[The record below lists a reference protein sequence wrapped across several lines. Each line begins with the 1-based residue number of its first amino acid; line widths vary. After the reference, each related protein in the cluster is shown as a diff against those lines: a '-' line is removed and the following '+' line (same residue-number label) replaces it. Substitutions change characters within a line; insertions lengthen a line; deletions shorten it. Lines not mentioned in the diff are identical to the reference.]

1 MAERDVTQTRMAGN
15 FSPRAVGVVIGVV
28 VLFAIIVSSV
38 FVVDQRETAVVLRFG
53 RFQRFAD
60 EGLHFKLPFGIDRNI
75 NVETEQ
81 VKKLEFGY
89 RTERAGVQ
97 TVFSPQDFPEESI
110 TGQHDRLLGKV
121 LQTVFSPQDFPE
133 ESIMLTGDLNI
144 VDVEWSIQYR
154 IVNPRDYLFNVLDQ
168 EKTLRDISQSVIN
181 QLVGDRAILDVIGS
195 ERESIE
201 FIGQQRMNEIYA
213 SYGLGVNVTALKLQN
228 IVPPKGA
235 VQNAFEDVNKAI
247 QDRSRFIEEG
257 KEAFNQ
263 AIPRARGQ
271 ALQIIQEAEG
281 YREERINRAHGDT
294 ARFRAVYEEYQ
305 RNPEVTR
312 SRLYFEMFED
322 VFMNADGTDLIDRNL
337 DNFIPLKN
345 LVPTFQGAT
354 Q

>member
-1 MAERDVTQTRMAGN
+1 MAERDVTQARMAGN

-53 RFQRFAD
+53 RFLRLAN

-81 VKKLEFGY
+81 IKKLEFGY

-97 TVFSPQDFPEESI
+97 TVFSAQDFPDES
-110 TGQHDRLLGKV
+110 V
-121 LQTVFSPQDFPE
+121 
-133 ESIMLTGDLNI
+133 MLTGDLNI

-154 IVNPRDYLFNVLDQ
+154 IVNARDYLFKVLDQ

-181 QLVGDRAILDVIGS
+181 QLVGDRAILDVIGT
-195 ERESIE
+195 ERENIE
-201 FIGQQRMNEIYA
+201 FIGQERMNEIFD
-213 SYGLGVNVTALKLQN
+213 SYELGISVTALKLQN

-257 KEAFNQ
+257 KEAYNQ

-294 ARFRAVYEEYQ
+294 ARFRAVYDEY
-305 RNPEVTR
+305 RLNPEVTR

-322 VFMNADGTDLIDRNL
+322 VFVTADGTDLIDRNL

>member
-1 MAERDVTQTRMAGN
+1 MAERDVTQARMAGN

-38 FVVDQRETAVVLRFG
+38 FVVDQRETSVVLRFG
-53 RFQRFAD
+53 RFERFAD

-110 TGQHDRLLGKV
+110 
-121 LQTVFSPQDFPE
+121 
-133 ESIMLTGDLNI
+133 MLTGDLNI

-154 IVNPRDYLFNVLDQ
+154 ITNPRAYLFNVLDQ

-181 QLVGDRAILDVIGS
+181 QLVGDRAILDVISS

-201 FIGQQRMNEIYA
+201 FIGRQQMNETYA
-213 SYGLGVNVTALKLQN
+213 SYELGVNVTALKLQN

-294 ARFRAVYEEYQ
+294 ARFRAVHEEYQ
-305 RNPEVTR
+305 RNPKVTR

>member
-1 MAERDVTQTRMAGN
+1 MAERDVTQARMAGN

-53 RFQRFAD
+53 RFQRLAD

-75 NVETEQ
+75 NVETQQ

-97 TVFSPQDFPEESI
+97 TVFSAQDFS
-110 TGQHDRLLGKV
+110 
-121 LQTVFSPQDFPE
+121 E

-154 IVNPRDYLFNVLDQ
+154 IVDPQQFLFNVLDQ

-181 QLVGDRAILDVIGS
+181 QLVGDRAILDVISS

-201 FIGQQRMNEIYA
+201 FIGRQRMNETYA

-294 ARFRAVYEEYQ
+294 ARFRAVHEEYQ

>member
-1 MAERDVTQTRMAGN
+1 MAERDVSQARMAGN

-28 VLFAIIVSSV
+28 ILFAIIVSSV

-53 RFQRFAD
+53 RFLRLAN

-81 VKKLEFGY
+81 IKKLEFGY

-97 TVFSPQDFPEESI
+97 TVFSAQDFSEES
-110 TGQHDRLLGKV
+110 V
-121 LQTVFSPQDFPE
+121 
-133 ESIMLTGDLNI
+133 MLTGDLNI

-181 QLVGDRAILDVIGS
+181 QLVGDRAILDVIGT
-195 ERESIE
+195 ERENIE
-201 FIGQQRMNEIYA
+201 FIGQERINDIFATYE
-213 SYGLGVNVTALKLQN
+213 LGISITALKLQN

-294 ARFRAVYEEYQ
+294 ARFRAVYDEYR
-305 RNPEVTR
+305 RNPDVTR

-322 VFMNADGTDLIDRNL
+322 VFMTADGTDLIDRNL

>member
-1 MAERDVTQTRMAGN
+1 MAERDVTQARMAGN
-15 FSPRAVGVVIGVV
+15 FSPRTVGVVIGVV
-28 VLFAIIVSSV
+28 VLFAISVSSV
-38 FVVDQRETAVVLRFG
+38 FVVDQRETSVVLRFG
-53 RFQRFAD
+53 RFQHFAD

-110 TGQHDRLLGKV
+110 
-121 LQTVFSPQDFPE
+121 
-133 ESIMLTGDLNI
+133 MLTGDLNI

-154 IVNPRDYLFNVLDQ
+154 ITNPRAYLFNVLDQ

-181 QLVGDRAILDVIGS
+181 QLVGDRAILDVISS

-201 FIGQQRMNEIYA
+201 FIGRQRMNETYA
-213 SYGLGVNVTALKLQN
+213 SYELGVNVTALKLQN

-294 ARFRAVYEEYQ
+294 ARFRAVHEEYQ

>member
-1 MAERDVTQTRMAGN
+1 MAERDVTQARMAGN

-53 RFQRFAD
+53 RFLRLAN

-81 VKKLEFGY
+81 IKKLEFGY

-97 TVFSPQDFPEESI
+97 TVFSAQDFPDES
-110 TGQHDRLLGKV
+110 V
-121 LQTVFSPQDFPE
+121 
-133 ESIMLTGDLNI
+133 MLTGDLNI

-154 IVNPRDYLFNVLDQ
+154 IDNARDYLFKVLDQ

-195 ERESIE
+195 ERDSIE
-201 FIGQQRMNEIYA
+201 LIGLERMNEIFN
-213 SYGLGVNVTALKLQN
+213 SYELGIKVTALKLQN

-257 KEAFNQ
+257 KEAYNQ

-294 ARFRAVYEEYQ
+294 ARFRAVYDEY
-305 RNPEVTR
+305 RLNPEVTR

-322 VFMNADGTDLIDRNL
+322 VFVTADGTDLIDRNL

>member
-1 MAERDVTQTRMAGN
+1 MAERDVTQARMAGN

-53 RFQRFAD
+53 RFLRLAN

-81 VKKLEFGY
+81 IKKLEFGY

-97 TVFSPQDFPEESI
+97 TVFSAQDFPDES
-110 TGQHDRLLGKV
+110 V
-121 LQTVFSPQDFPE
+121 
-133 ESIMLTGDLNI
+133 MLTGDLNI

-154 IVNPRDYLFNVLDQ
+154 IVNARDYLFKVLDQ

-195 ERESIE
+195 EREDIE
-201 FIGQQRMNEIYA
+201 FIGQERMNEIFD
-213 SYGLGVNVTALKLQN
+213 SYELGINVTALKLQN

-257 KEAFNQ
+257 KEAYNQ

-294 ARFRAVYEEYQ
+294 ARFRAVYDEY
-305 RNPEVTR
+305 RLNPEVTR

-322 VFMNADGTDLIDRNL
+322 VFVTADGTDLIDRNL

>member
-81 VKKLEFGY
+81 IKKLEFGY
-89 RTERAGVQ
+89 RTERAGV
-97 TVFSPQDFPEESI
+97 
-110 TGQHDRLLGKV
+110 
-121 LQTVFSPQDFPE
+121 QTVFSPQDFPE

-181 QLVGDRAILDVIGS
+181 QLVGDRAILDVIGT
-195 ERESIE
+195 ERENIE
-201 FIGQQRMNEIYA
+201 FIGQERMNEIFA
-213 SYGLGVNVTALKLQN
+213 SYGLGINVTALKLQN

-294 ARFRAVYEEYQ
+294 ARFRAVYEEYE
-305 RNPEVTR
+305 RNPDVTR

>member
-1 MAERDVTQTRMAGN
+1 MAERDVTQARMAGN

-53 RFQRFAD
+53 RFLREAN

-81 VKKLEFGY
+81 IKKLEFGY

-97 TVFSPQDFPEESI
+97 TVFSAQDFPDES
-110 TGQHDRLLGKV
+110 V
-121 LQTVFSPQDFPE
+121 
-133 ESIMLTGDLNI
+133 MLTGDLNI

-154 IVNPRDYLFNVLDQ
+154 IVNARDYLFKVLDQ

-195 ERESIE
+195 ERDNIE
-201 FIGQQRMNEIYA
+201 LIGLERMNEIFD
-213 SYGLGVNVTALKLQN
+213 SYELGIRVTALKLQN

-257 KEAFNQ
+257 KEAYNQ

-294 ARFRAVYEEYQ
+294 ARFRAVYDEY
-305 RNPEVTR
+305 RLNPEVTR

-322 VFMNADGTDLIDRNL
+322 VFVTADGTDLIDRNL

>member
-1 MAERDVTQTRMAGN
+1 MAERDVTQARMAGN

-53 RFQRFAD
+53 RFLRLAN

-81 VKKLEFGY
+81 IKKLEFGY

-97 TVFSPQDFPEESI
+97 TVFSAQDFPDES
-110 TGQHDRLLGKV
+110 V
-121 LQTVFSPQDFPE
+121 
-133 ESIMLTGDLNI
+133 MLTGDLNI

-154 IVNPRDYLFNVLDQ
+154 IVNARDYLFKVLDQ

-181 QLVGDRAILDVIGS
+181 QLVGDRAILDVIGT
-195 ERESIE
+195 ERENIE
-201 FIGQQRMNEIYA
+201 GIGQQRMNEIFN
-213 SYGLGVNVTALKLQN
+213 SYELGIRVTALKLQN

-257 KEAFNQ
+257 KEAYNQ

-294 ARFRAVYEEYQ
+294 ARFRAVYDEY
-305 RNPEVTR
+305 RLNPEVTR

-322 VFMNADGTDLIDRNL
+322 VFVTADGTDLIDRNL

>member
-1 MAERDVTQTRMAGN
+1 MAERDVTQARMAGN

-53 RFQRFAD
+53 RFLRLAN

-81 VKKLEFGY
+81 IKKLEFGY

-97 TVFSPQDFPEESI
+97 TVFSAQDFPDES
-110 TGQHDRLLGKV
+110 V
-121 LQTVFSPQDFPE
+121 
-133 ESIMLTGDLNI
+133 MLTGDLNI

-154 IVNPRDYLFNVLDQ
+154 IVNARDYLFKVLDQ

-181 QLVGDRAILDVIGS
+181 QLVGDRAILDVIGT
-195 ERESIE
+195 ERENIE
-201 FIGQQRMNEIYA
+201 FIGQQRMNEIFD
-213 SYGLGVNVTALKLQN
+213 SYELGISVTALKLQN

-257 KEAFNQ
+257 KEAYNQ

-294 ARFRAVYEEYQ
+294 ARFRAVYDEY
-305 RNPEVTR
+305 RLNPEVTR

-322 VFMNADGTDLIDRNL
+322 VFVTADGTDLIDRNL

>member
-1 MAERDVTQTRMAGN
+1 MAERDVTQARMAGN

-53 RFQRFAD
+53 RFLRLAN

-81 VKKLEFGY
+81 IKKLEFGY

-97 TVFSPQDFPEESI
+97 TVFSAQDYPDES
-110 TGQHDRLLGKV
+110 V
-121 LQTVFSPQDFPE
+121 
-133 ESIMLTGDLNI
+133 MLTGDLNI

-154 IVNPRDYLFNVLDQ
+154 IVNARDYLFKVLDQ

-195 ERESIE
+195 ERDNIE
-201 FIGQQRMNEIYA
+201 LIGLERMNEIFD
-213 SYGLGVNVTALKLQN
+213 SYELGINVTALKLQN

-257 KEAFNQ
+257 KEAYNQ

-294 ARFRAVYEEYQ
+294 ARFRAVYDEY
-305 RNPEVTR
+305 RLNPEVTR

-322 VFMNADGTDLIDRNL
+322 VFVTADGTDLIDRNL

>member
-1 MAERDVTQTRMAGN
+1 MAERDVTQARMAGN

-53 RFQRFAD
+53 RFLRLAN

-81 VKKLEFGY
+81 IKKLEFGY

-97 TVFSPQDFPEESI
+97 TVFSAQDFPDES
-110 TGQHDRLLGKV
+110 V
-121 LQTVFSPQDFPE
+121 
-133 ESIMLTGDLNI
+133 MLTGDLNI

-154 IVNPRDYLFNVLDQ
+154 IVNARDYLFKVLDQ

-181 QLVGDRAILDVIGS
+181 QLVGDRAILDVIGT
-195 ERESIE
+195 ERENIE
-201 FIGQQRMNEIYA
+201 FIGQQRMNEIFD
-213 SYGLGVNVTALKLQN
+213 SYELGINVTALKLQN

-257 KEAFNQ
+257 KEAYNQ

-294 ARFRAVYEEYQ
+294 ARFRAVYDEY
-305 RNPEVTR
+305 RLNPEVTR

-322 VFMNADGTDLIDRNL
+322 VFVTADGTDLIDRNL

>member
-1 MAERDVTQTRMAGN
+1 MAERDVTQARMAGN

-53 RFQRFAD
+53 RFLREAN

-81 VKKLEFGY
+81 IKKLEFGY

-97 TVFSPQDFPEESI
+97 TVFSAQDYPDES
-110 TGQHDRLLGKV
+110 V
-121 LQTVFSPQDFPE
+121 
-133 ESIMLTGDLNI
+133 MLTGDLNI

-154 IVNPRDYLFNVLDQ
+154 IVNPRHYLFKVLDQ

-181 QLVGDRAILDVIGS
+181 QLVGDRAILDVIGT
-195 ERESIE
+195 ERENIE
-201 FIGQQRMNEIYA
+201 FKGQERMNEIFND
-213 SYGLGVNVTALKLQN
+213 YGLGINVTALKLQN

-257 KEAFNQ
+257 KEAYNQ

-294 ARFRAVYEEYQ
+294 ARFRAVYEEY
-305 RNPEVTR
+305 RLNPEVTR

-322 VFMNADGTDLIDRNL
+322 VFVTADGTDLIDRNL

>member
-89 RTERAGVQ
+89 RTERAGV
-97 TVFSPQDFPEESI
+97 
-110 TGQHDRLLGKV
+110 
-121 LQTVFSPQDFPE
+121 QTVFSPQDFPE

>member
-1 MAERDVTQTRMAGN
+1 MAERDVTQARMAGN

-53 RFQRFAD
+53 RFLRLAN

-81 VKKLEFGY
+81 IKKLEFGY

-97 TVFSPQDFPEESI
+97 TVFSAQDFPDES
-110 TGQHDRLLGKV
+110 V
-121 LQTVFSPQDFPE
+121 
-133 ESIMLTGDLNI
+133 MLTGDLNI

-154 IVNPRDYLFNVLDQ
+154 IVNARDYLFKVLDQ

-195 ERESIE
+195 ERDNIE
-201 FIGQQRMNEIYA
+201 LIGLERMNEIFD
-213 SYGLGVNVTALKLQN
+213 SYELGINVTALKLQN

-257 KEAFNQ
+257 KEAYNQ

-294 ARFRAVYEEYQ
+294 ARFRAVYDEY
-305 RNPEVTR
+305 RLNPEVTR

-322 VFMNADGTDLIDRNL
+322 VFVTADGTDLIDRNL

>member
-1 MAERDVTQTRMAGN
+1 MAERDVTQARMAGN

-53 RFQRFAD
+53 RFLRNAN

-81 VKKLEFGY
+81 IKKLEFGY

-97 TVFSPQDFPEESI
+97 TVFSAQDFPEES
-110 TGQHDRLLGKV
+110 V
-121 LQTVFSPQDFPE
+121 
-133 ESIMLTGDLNI
+133 MLTGDLNI

-181 QLVGDRAILDVIGS
+181 QLVGDRAILDVIGT
-195 ERESIE
+195 ERENIE
-201 FIGQQRMNEIYA
+201 FIGQERMNEIFG
-213 SYGLGVNVTALKLQN
+213 SYGLGISVTALKLQN

-281 YREERINRAHGDT
+281 YREERINRAFGDT
-294 ARFRAVYEEYQ
+294 ARFRDVHAEYQ

-322 VFMNADGTDLIDRNL
+322 VFVNADGTDLIDRNL

>member
-1 MAERDVTQTRMAGN
+1 MAERDVTQARMAGN

-53 RFQRFAD
+53 RFLRLAN

-81 VKKLEFGY
+81 IKKLEFGY

-97 TVFSPQDFPEESI
+97 TVFSAQDYPDES
-110 TGQHDRLLGKV
+110 V
-121 LQTVFSPQDFPE
+121 
-133 ESIMLTGDLNI
+133 MLTGDLNI

-154 IVNPRDYLFNVLDQ
+154 IVNARDYLFKVLDQ

-195 ERESIE
+195 ERDNIE
-201 FIGQQRMNEIYA
+201 LIGLERMNEIFD
-213 SYGLGVNVTALKLQN
+213 SYELGIDVTALKLQN

-257 KEAFNQ
+257 KEAYNQ

-294 ARFRAVYEEYQ
+294 ARFRAVYDEY
-305 RNPEVTR
+305 RLNPEVTR

-322 VFMNADGTDLIDRNL
+322 VFVTADGTDLIDRNL

>member
-1 MAERDVTQTRMAGN
+1 MSERDVTPTRSAGS
-15 FSPRAVGVVIGVV
+15 FSPRAVGVVVVIV

-53 RFQRFAD
+53 KFLLTAD

-75 NVETEQ
+75 NVETQ
-81 VKKLEFGY
+81 VIKKLEFGY

-97 TVFSPQDFPEESI
+97 TVFSAQDFP
-110 TGQHDRLLGKV
+110 D
-121 LQTVFSPQDFPE
+121 

-154 IVNPRDYLFNVLDQ
+154 ITDPKAFLFNVQDQ
-168 EKTLRDISQSVIN
+168 EKTIRDISQSVIN

-195 ERESIE
+195 ERENIE
-201 FIGQQRMNEIYA
+201 FIGQENMNEIFGR
-213 SYGLGVNVTALKLQN
+213 YGLGIRVTALKLQN

-271 ALQIIQEAEG
+271 ALQIVQEAEG
-281 YREERINRAHGDT
+281 YREERVNRALGDT
-294 ARFRAVYEEYQ
+294 ARFRAVYEEY
-305 RNPEVTR
+305 RDAPGVTR

-322 VFMNADGTDLIDRNL
+322 VFRTADGTDLIDRNL

>member
-1 MAERDVTQTRMAGN
+1 MAERDVTQARMTGN

-110 TGQHDRLLGKV
+110 
-121 LQTVFSPQDFPE
+121 
-133 ESIMLTGDLNI
+133 MLTGDLNI

-154 IVNPRDYLFNVLDQ
+154 ITNPRDYLFNVLDQ

-181 QLVGDRAILDVIGS
+181 QLVGDRAILDVISS

-201 FIGQQRMNEIYA
+201 FIGRQRMNETYA
-213 SYGLGVNVTALKLQN
+213 SYGLGINVTALKLQN

-294 ARFRAVYEEYQ
+294 ARFRAVHDEYQ

>member
-1 MAERDVTQTRMAGN
+1 MAERDVTQARMAGN

-53 RFQRFAD
+53 RFLREAN

-81 VKKLEFGY
+81 IKKLEFGY

-97 TVFSPQDFPEESI
+97 TVFSAQDFPDES
-110 TGQHDRLLGKV
+110 V
-121 LQTVFSPQDFPE
+121 
-133 ESIMLTGDLNI
+133 MLTGDLNI

-154 IVNPRDYLFNVLDQ
+154 IKDARDYLFNVLDQ

-181 QLVGDRAILDVIGS
+181 QLVGDRAILDVIGT
-195 ERESIE
+195 ERENIE
-201 FIGQQRMNEIYA
+201 FIGQERMNEIFN
-213 SYGLGVNVTALKLQN
+213 SYELGINVTALKLQN

-257 KEAFNQ
+257 KEAYNQ

-294 ARFRAVYEEYQ
+294 ARFRAVYEEY
-305 RNPEVTR
+305 RLNPEVTR

-322 VFMNADGTDLIDRNL
+322 VFVTADGTDLIDRNL

>member
-1 MAERDVTQTRMAGN
+1 MAERDVTQARMAGN

-53 RFQRFAD
+53 RFLRLAN

-81 VKKLEFGY
+81 IKKLEFGY

-97 TVFSPQDFPEESI
+97 TVFSAQDYPDES
-110 TGQHDRLLGKV
+110 V
-121 LQTVFSPQDFPE
+121 
-133 ESIMLTGDLNI
+133 MLTGDLNI

-154 IVNPRDYLFNVLDQ
+154 IVNARDYLFKVLDQ

-181 QLVGDRAILDVIGS
+181 QLVGDRAILDVIGT
-195 ERESIE
+195 ERENIE
-201 FIGQQRMNEIYA
+201 GIGQQRMNEIFN
-213 SYGLGVNVTALKLQN
+213 SYELGIRVTALKLQN

-257 KEAFNQ
+257 KEAYNQ

-294 ARFRAVYEEYQ
+294 ARFRAVYDEY
-305 RNPEVTR
+305 RLNPEVTR

-322 VFMNADGTDLIDRNL
+322 VFVTADGTDLIDRNL

>member
-1 MAERDVTQTRMAGN
+1 MAERDVTPARMAGN

-28 VLFAIIVSSV
+28 VLFAIVVSSV

-53 RFQRFAD
+53 RFQRTAD

-75 NVETEQ
+75 NVETQQ

-97 TVFSPQDFPEESI
+97 TVFSAQDFPEES
-110 TGQHDRLLGKV
+110 V
-121 LQTVFSPQDFPE
+121 
-133 ESIMLTGDLNI
+133 MLTGDLNI

-154 IVNPRDYLFNVLDQ
+154 IVDPRAYLFNVLDQ

-201 FIGQQRMNEIYA
+201 FIGQERMNQIFA
-213 SYGLGVNVTALKLQN
+213 SYELGIRVTALKLQN

-257 KEAFNQ
+257 KEAYNQ

-281 YREERINRAHGDT
+281 YKEERINRALGDT
-294 ARFRAVYEEYQ
+294 ARFRAVYEEYA
-305 RNPEVTR
+305 RNPDVTR
-312 SRLYFEMFED
+312 ARLYYEMFEN
-322 VFMNADGTDLIDRNL
+322 VFLTADGTDLIDRNL

>member
-1 MAERDVTQTRMAGN
+1 MAERDVTQARMAGN

-53 RFQRFAD
+53 RFLRLAN

-81 VKKLEFGY
+81 IKKLEFGY

-97 TVFSPQDFPEESI
+97 TVFSAQDFPDES
-110 TGQHDRLLGKV
+110 V
-121 LQTVFSPQDFPE
+121 
-133 ESIMLTGDLNI
+133 MLTGDLNI

-154 IVNPRDYLFNVLDQ
+154 IVNARDYLFKVLDQ

-195 ERESIE
+195 ERDNIE
-201 FIGQQRMNEIYA
+201 LIGLERMNEIFN
-213 SYGLGVNVTALKLQN
+213 SYELGINVTALKLQN

-257 KEAFNQ
+257 KEAYNQ

-294 ARFRAVYEEYQ
+294 ARFRAVYDEY
-305 RNPEVTR
+305 RLNPEVTR

-322 VFMNADGTDLIDRNL
+322 VFVTADGTDLIDRNL

>member
-1 MAERDVTQTRMAGN
+1 MAERDVTQARMAGN

-53 RFQRFAD
+53 RFLRSAD

-81 VKKLEFGY
+81 IKKLEFGY
-89 RTERAGVQ
+89 RTDRPGVQ
-97 TVFSPQDFPEESI
+97 TVFSAQDYPDES
-110 TGQHDRLLGKV
+110 V
-121 LQTVFSPQDFPE
+121 
-133 ESIMLTGDLNI
+133 MLTGDLNI

-154 IVNPRDYLFNVLDQ
+154 IDNPRDYLFNVLDQ

-195 ERESIE
+195 ERERIE
-201 FIGQQRMNEIYA
+201 FFGEQRMNEIFD
-213 SYGLGVNVTALKLQN
+213 SYELGINVTALKLQN

-257 KEAFNQ
+257 KEAYNQ

-294 ARFRAVYEEYQ
+294 ARFRAVYEEY
-305 RNPEVTR
+305 RLNPDVTR

-322 VFMNADGTDLIDRNL
+322 VFVTADGTDLIDRNL

>member
-1 MAERDVTQTRMAGN
+1 MAERDVTQARMAGN

-53 RFQRFAD
+53 RFLREAN

-81 VKKLEFGY
+81 IKKLEFGY

-97 TVFSPQDFPEESI
+97 TVFSAQDYSHES
-110 TGQHDRLLGKV
+110 V
-121 LQTVFSPQDFPE
+121 
-133 ESIMLTGDLNI
+133 MLTGDLNI

-154 IVNPRDYLFNVLDQ
+154 IVDARHYLFKVLDQ

-181 QLVGDRAILDVIGS
+181 QLVGDRAILDVIGNQ
-195 ERESIE
+195 RESIE
-201 FIGQQRMNEIYA
+201 DIGQQRMNEIFRFYE
-213 SYGLGVNVTALKLQN
+213 LGIRVTALKLQN

-257 KEAFNQ
+257 KEAYNQ

-294 ARFRAVYEEYQ
+294 ARFRAVYEEY
-305 RNPEVTR
+305 RLNPEVTR

-322 VFMNADGTDLIDRNL
+322 VFVTADGTDLIDRNL

>member
-81 VKKLEFGY
+81 IKKLEFGY
-89 RTERAGVQ
+89 RTERAGV
-97 TVFSPQDFPEESI
+97 
-110 TGQHDRLLGKV
+110 
-121 LQTVFSPQDFPE
+121 QTVFSPQDFPE

-181 QLVGDRAILDVIGS
+181 QLVGDRAILDVIGT
-195 ERESIE
+195 ERENIE
-201 FIGQQRMNEIYA
+201 FIGEEKMNEIFT
-213 SYGLGVNVTALKLQN
+213 SYGLGIRVTALKLQN

-263 AIPRARGQ
+263 AIPRAHGQ

-322 VFMNADGTDLIDRNL
+322 VFMTADGTDLIDRNL

>member
-81 VKKLEFGY
+81 IKKLEFGY
-89 RTERAGVQ
+89 RTERAGV
-97 TVFSPQDFPEESI
+97 
-110 TGQHDRLLGKV
+110 
-121 LQTVFSPQDFPE
+121 QTVFSPQDFPE

-181 QLVGDRAILDVIGS
+181 QLVGDRAILDVIGT
-195 ERESIE
+195 ERENIE
-201 FIGQQRMNEIYA
+201 FIGQERMNEIFA
-213 SYGLGVNVTALKLQN
+213 SYGLGINVTALKLQN

-294 ARFRAVYEEYQ
+294 ARFRAVYEEYE
-305 RNPEVTR
+305 RNPDVTR

-345 LVPTFQGAT
+345 LVPSFQGAT